1 MFVDLICLTTVIS
14 WTRSQWT
21 VVNMLLLLL
30 NSFLMSTG
38 FLNLQVL
45 LSMPRFTIIDY
56 YSLIVH
62 AIVHAWEQSCFLSV
76 ISNDIINSKWWKF
89 LYIKSSWLCASVPST
104 RMCGNLTTNEGKRQ
118 KGHVYSVTCNLM
130 PFLTTHLTLRCK
142 KKKLIHWHN
151 ISSGNAGG
159 L

>member
-45 LSMPRFTIIDY
+45 LSMLRFLISDY

-62 AIVHAWEQSCFLSV
+62 AAWEQSCFLSV
-76 ISNDIINSKWWKF
+76 ISNDIINSKRWKF
-89 LYIKSSWLCASVPST
+89 LYIKSSWLCAAVPST

-118 KGHVYSVTCNLM
+118 KGHVYSVTCNGCLSL
-130 PFLTTHLTLRCK
+130 PLIWPSDVI

-151 ISSGNAGG
+151 ISSGNACG